1 MKGQYQKLLMII
13 SLLGASL
20 FMFAC
25 AGADGSAGPAG
36 LPGLPGISGAPGEPG
51 AAGAPGLPGEPG
63 APGNPG
69 AAGPAGA
76 DGIPG
81 VPGPAGKEG
90 KAGSTSGL
98 VAVGSNGSS
107 TIEWSRN
114 SDNVDIHLIG
124 SGFTPNTEIT
134 ISAVNSSGF
143 AKNVVSVDKTGVSP
157 LSADGAGS
165 FEQTISLPTSS
176 FSWVDEDG
184 NGIFPIA
191 ITASGGG
198 DIAHTSAIVV
208 DAVPGN

>member
-1 MKGQYQKLLMII
+1 MII

-51 AAGAPGLPGEPG
+51 A
-63 APGNPG
+63 PGNPG

-81 VPGPAGKEG
+81 VPGPAGKDG

-98 VAVGSNGSS
+98 TAMGDGGSA
-107 TIEWSRN
+107 TIEWHRGV
-114 SDNVDIHLIG
+114 DNIDVHLAG
-124 SGFTPNTEIT
+124 SGFSPNVEIT

-143 AKNVVSVDKTGVSP
+143 SKNVVGVDKSGVSS
-157 LSADGAGS
+157 LSSNGAGA
-165 FEQTISLPTSS
+165 FETTISLPTSS
-176 FSWVDEDG
+176 FSWSDDDG

-191 ITASGGG
+191 IQASGGG
-198 DIAHTSAIVV
+198 DIANVSAIVV
-208 DAVPGN
+208 DAIPGN

>member
-1 MKGQYQKLLMII
+1 MKRSLMII
-13 SLLGASL
+13 SIVTASL
-20 FMFAC
+20 FMYAC
-25 AGADGSAGPAG
+25 AGATGPAGAAGPAG
-36 LPGLPGISGAPGEPG
+36 APGLPGEPGISGEP
-51 AAGAPGLPGEPG
+51 GAPGLPGEPG

-69 AAGPAGA
+69 APGA

-98 VAVGSNGSS
+98 TAVGSGGSS

-114 SDNVDIHLIG
+114 SANLDIHLIG

-134 ISAVNSSGF
+134 ISAVNSAGF
-143 AKNVVSVDKTGVSP
+143 GKNVVGVDKSGVSA

-165 FEQTISLPTSS
+165 FETTISLPTSS
-176 FSWVDEDG
+176 FSFPEDDD
-184 NGIFPIA
+184 NGIYPIA

-208 DAVPGN
+208 DAIPGN

>member
-1 MKGQYQKLLMII
+1 MII
-13 SLLGASL
+13 SIVTASL
-20 FMFAC
+20 FMYAC
-25 AGADGSAGPAG
+25 AGATGPAGSAGPAG
-36 LPGLPGISGAPGEPG
+36 APGLPGEPGISGEP
-51 AAGAPGLPGEPG
+51 GAPGLPGEPG

-69 AAGPAGA
+69 ASGADGA

-98 VAVGSNGSS
+98 VAVGSGGSS
-107 TIEWSRN
+107 TIEWSR
-114 SDNVDIHLIG
+114 SADNIDIHLIG

-134 ISAVNSSGF
+134 ISAVNTAGF
-143 AKNVVSVDKTGVSP
+143 AKNVVSVDKTGVAP

-165 FEQTISLPTSS
+165 FEKTISLPTSS

>member
-36 LPGLPGISGAPGEPG
+36 LPGLPGISGEPG
-51 AAGAPGLPGEPG
+51 AAGAPGAPGLPGEPG

-81 VPGPAGKEG
+81 VPGPAGKDG

-98 VAVGSNGSS
+98 TAMGDGGSA
-107 TIEWSRN
+107 TIEWHRGVAN
-114 SDNVDIHLIG
+114 TDVHLAG

-134 ISAVNSSGF
+134 TSGVNSSGF
-143 AKNVVSVDKTGVSP
+143 TVNLVGVDKSGVSS
-157 LSADGAGS
+157 LKTNGSGA
-165 FEQTISLPTSS
+165 FEATVSLPTDS
-176 FSWVDEDG
+176 FSWSDEDG
-184 NGIFPIA
+184 NGIFPVA
-191 ITASGGG
+191 IQASGGG
-198 DIAHTSAIVV
+198 DIANVSAIIV
-208 DAVPGN
+208 DAVPGD

>member
-1 MKGQYQKLLMII
+1 MKRSLMII
-13 SLLGASL
+13 SIVTASL
-20 FMFAC
+20 FMYAC
-25 AGADGSAGPAG
+25 AGATGPAGSAGPAG
-36 LPGLPGISGAPGEPG
+36 APGLPGEPGISGEP
-51 AAGAPGLPGEPG
+51 GAPGLPGEPG

-69 AAGPAGA
+69 ASGADGA

-98 VAVGSNGSS
+98 VAVGSDGSS
-107 TIEWSRN
+107 TIEWSR
-114 SDNVDIHLIG
+114 SADNIDIHLIG

-134 ISAVNSSGF
+134 ISAVNTAGF

-157 LSADGAGS
+157 LSSDGAGS
-165 FEQTISLPTSS
+165 FEQTISLSTDT
-176 FSWVDEDG
+176 FSWPEDDD

>member
-1 MKGQYQKLLMII
+1 MKRSLMII
-13 SLLGASL
+13 SIVTASL
-20 FMFAC
+20 FMYAC
-25 AGADGSAGPAG
+25 AGATGPAGSAGPAG
-36 LPGLPGISGAPGEPG
+36 APGLPGEPGISGEP
-51 AAGAPGLPGEPG
+51 GAPGLPGEPG

-69 AAGPAGA
+69 ASGADGA

-98 VAVGSNGSS
+98 VAVGSDGSS

-114 SDNVDIHLIG
+114 SDNVDIHLMG

-143 AKNVVSVDKTGVSP
+143 AKNIVSVDKTGVSP

-165 FEQTISLPTSS
+165 FEETISLPTST

>member
-1 MKGQYQKLLMII
+1 MKGQYHKLLMII

-81 VPGPAGKEG
+81 VPGPAGKDG

-98 VAVGSNGSS
+98 TAMGDGGSA
-107 TIEWSRN
+107 TIEWHRGV
-114 SDNVDIHLIG
+114 DNIDVHLAG
-124 SGFTPNTEIT
+124 SGFSPNVEIT
-134 ISAVNSSGF
+134 ISAFLQSSLF
-143 AKNVVSVDKTGVSP
+143 
-157 LSADGAGS
+157 S
-165 FEQTISLPTSS
+165 FQITVLKSFFKTSS
-176 FSWVDEDG
+176 NSF
-184 NGIFPIA
+184 FA
-191 ITASGGG
+191 
-198 DIAHTSAIVV
+198 
-208 DAVPGN
+208 

>member
-1 MKGQYQKLLMII
+1 MKRSLMII
-13 SLLGASL
+13 SIVTASL
-20 FMFAC
+20 FMYAC
-25 AGADGSAGPAG
+25 AGATGPAGSAGPAG
-36 LPGLPGISGAPGEPG
+36 APGLPGEPGISGEP
-51 AAGAPGLPGEPG
+51 GAPGLPGEPG

-69 AAGPAGA
+69 ASGADGA

-81 VPGPAGKEG
+81 VPGPAGADG

-114 SDNVDIHLIG
+114 AENVDVHLIG
-124 SGFTPNTEIT
+124 SGFGRNVEIT

-143 AKNVVSVDKTGVSP
+143 AKNVVTVDKTGVSS
-157 LSADGAGS
+157 LSSDGAGS
-165 FEQTISLPTSS
+165 FETTISLPTSS

-198 DIAHTSAIVV
+198 DIAHTSAVVV
-208 DAVPGN
+208 DAIPGN